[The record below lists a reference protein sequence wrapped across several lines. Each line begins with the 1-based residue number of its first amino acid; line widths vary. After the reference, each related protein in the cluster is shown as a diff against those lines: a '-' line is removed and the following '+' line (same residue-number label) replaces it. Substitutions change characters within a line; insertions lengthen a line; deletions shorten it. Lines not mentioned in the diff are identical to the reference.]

1 MSFRTRR
8 VIFMTPFLMLYEFF
22 LLKYLFLLF
31 GGMDDIYIGILIIL
45 FGFLHIVPMLFE
57 EKKSRFITRVL
68 DEIGGLWIWAS
79 LFVFF
84 DLIIIYSLA
93 SFVKVPMW
101 FIVLSLIIIFIIGVY
116 CYYKAHKLVVNEREI
131 YLDNISE
138 DVNIVHL
145 SDVHFGSIRH
155 KKIITDLRDKLI
167 ELSDDCDIA
176 IISGDLADGS
186 CVVEEDDFLPLKD
199 LGMPIVFVP
208 GNHDYYP
215 GIDNVIK
222 ACRNADIIVLDNE
235 AMKFKGM
242 NIFGLTFSFGNIE
255 MPSADDLASTIK
267 EGGPNIVIYHVPRN
281 WEELSRLGF
290 DIQLSGHTH
299 GGQFYP
305 VVWIGDLFF
314 YNRGLFKSQVG
325 GNDKYLHVTTGVG
338 GMDYPMRW
346 GTDSELVVLKLRK
359 KN

>member
-31 GGMDDIYIGILIIL
+31 GGIDDIYIGILIIL
-45 FGFLHIVPMLFE
+45 FAFLHIVPMLFE
-57 EKKSRFITRVL
+57 EKKSRLLTRIL
-68 DEIGGLWIWAS
+68 DEICGLWIWAS
-79 LFVFF
+79 LFILF
-84 DLIIIYSLA
+84 DLIIIYSIA
-93 SFVKVPMW
+93 SFVRVPMW
-101 FIVLSLIIIFIIGVY
+101 FIAFSLILILIIGVY
-116 CYYKAHKLVVNEREI
+116 NYYKAHKLVVNEQEI
-131 YLDNISE
+131 CLDRLSE

-155 KKIITDLRDKLI
+155 KEIINDLRDKLI
-167 ELSDDCDIA
+167 GLDDSCDIA

-186 CVVEEDDFLPLKD
+186 CVVEYDDFLPLKD
-199 LGMPIVFVP
+199 VDMPIVFVP

-222 ACRNADIIVLDNE
+222 ACRNADVIVLDNE
-235 AMKFKGM
+235 SMEFKGM
-242 NIFGLTFSFGNIE
+242 NIFGLTFSFDNIE
-255 MPSADDLASTIK
+255 MPSADELVSTIK
-267 EGGPNIVIYHVPRN
+267 NDGANIVICHVPRK
-281 WEELSRLGF
+281 WEALSRLGF

-305 VVWIGDLFF
+305 VVWIGDMFS
-314 YNRGLFKSQVG
+314 YNRGLFKSKIDG
-325 GNDKYLHVTTGVG
+325 RDKYLHVTTGVG

>member
-1 MSFRTRR
+1 
-8 VIFMTPFLMLYEFF
+8 MTPFLMLYEFF

-31 GGMDDIYIGILIIL
+31 GGIDDIYIGILTIL

-57 EKKSRFITRVL
+57 EKKSRAMTRAL
-68 DEIGGLWIWAS
+68 DEICGIGIWAS
-79 LFVFF
+79 LFILF
-84 DLIIIYSLA
+84 DLIIIYSIA

-101 FIVLSLIIIFIIGVY
+101 FILLSLIVIGIIGVY
-116 CYYKAHKLVVNEREI
+116 SYYKAHKLVINEQEI
-131 YLDNISE
+131 YLDTLIE

-145 SDVHFGSIRH
+145 SDVHFGAVRH
-155 KKIITDLRDKLI
+155 KKIIRDLRDKLI
-167 ELSDDCDIA
+167 ELEGSCDIA

-186 CVVEEDDFLPLKD
+186 CVVEDDEFLPLKD
-199 LGMPIVFVP
+199 VDMPIVFVP

-215 GIDNVIK
+215 GIDNVTK
-222 ACRNADIIVLDNE
+222 ACRNAGIIVLDNE
-235 AMKFKGM
+235 SMEFKGI
-242 NIFGLTFSFGNIE
+242 NIFGLTFSFGDIE

-267 EGGPNIVIYHVPRN
+267 DDGANIVIYHVPRN
-281 WEELSRLGF
+281 WAELSSLGF

-305 VVWIGDLFF
+305 VVWIGDIFF
-314 YNRGLFKSQVG
+314 YNRGLFKSEVDG
-325 GNDKYLHVTTGVG
+325 KDKYLHVTTGVG

-359 KN
+359 K

>member
-22 LLKYLFLLF
+22 LLKYLFILF
-31 GGMDDIYIGILIIL
+31 GGMDDIYIGILTIL

-57 EKKSRFITRVL
+57 EKKSRPITRAL
-68 DEIGGLWIWAS
+68 DEIGGIWIWAS
-79 LFVFF
+79 LFILF
-84 DLIIIYSLA
+84 DLIIIYSIA

-101 FIVLSLIIIFIIGVY
+101 FILFSLIVIVIIGAY
-116 CYYKAHKLVVNEREI
+116 SYYKAHKLVVNEQEI
-131 YLDNISE
+131 CLDTLSE

-145 SDVHFGSIRH
+145 SDVHFGAIRH
-155 KKIITDLRDKLI
+155 KEIIDDLRDKLI
-167 ELSDDCDIA
+167 DLAVDCDIA

-199 LGMPIVFVP
+199 VDMPIVFVP

-215 GIDNVIK
+215 GIDSVIK

-235 AMKFKGM
+235 SMEFKGL
-242 NIFGLTFSFGNIE
+242 NIFGLTFSFDNID
-255 MPSADDLASTIK
+255 MPSADDLISTIK
-267 EGGPNIVIYHVPRN
+267 SDGANIVVYHVPRK
-281 WEELSRLGF
+281 WKELSNLGF

-305 VVWIGDLFF
+305 VVWIGDIFL
-314 YNRGLFKSQVG
+314 YNRGLFKETING
-325 GNDKYLHVTTGVG
+325 KDRYLHVTTGVG
-338 GMDYPMRW
+338 EMDYPFRW